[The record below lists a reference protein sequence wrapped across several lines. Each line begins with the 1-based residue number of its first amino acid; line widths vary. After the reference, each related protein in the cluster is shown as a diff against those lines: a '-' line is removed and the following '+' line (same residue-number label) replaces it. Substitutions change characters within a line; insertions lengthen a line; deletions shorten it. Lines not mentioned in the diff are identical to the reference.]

1 MILDSSSPAPATPP
15 VKEVSP
21 EESTMLGLAFAWELG
36 YTISLPA
43 IAFGL
48 GGAYLDKYL
57 GTSHWFLFLGMG
69 FAFTISFINIFRKL
83 RVIIRRLPKDLPKK
97 KKLPVDP
104 ETVREQE
111 LLHDLFRPPHE

>member
-1 MILDSSSPAPATPP
+1 MFSASTSPAKHHEPI
-15 VKEVSP
+15 KEVSP
-21 EESTMLGLAFAWELG
+21 EDSTMLGLAFAWELG

-43 IAFGL
+43 IAFGV

-69 FAFTISFINIFRKL
+69 FAFTVSFINIFRKL

-97 KKLPVDP
+97 KKLPIDP
-104 ETVREQE
+104 EAAREQE